1 MSVER
6 VPVDPTLF
14 TWPDEAPR
22 LLGSECRDCGT
33 IVFPAQTSCPACC
46 SDQIVQRRLGTR
58 GRLWTWTIQSFPPK
72 PPFAGPA
79 TPEAFRPYGVGYVEL
94 PGETRVE
101 TPLTVGDPEQLCI
114 GMEMELTFVPL
125 NTDAEGREVMTFAF
139 RPVASPCGEG

>member
-1 MSVER
+1 MSAER
-6 VPVDPTLF
+6 VPVDPALF

-22 LLGSECRDCGT
+22 LLGSECHDCGT

-46 SDQIVQRRLGTR
+46 SDRVAQRRLGTR

-72 PPFAGPA
+72 LPYAGPA
-79 TPEAFRPYGVGYVEL
+79 TPDRFRPYGVGYVEL

-101 TPLTVGDPEQLCI
+101 APLTVADSAQLAI

-125 NTDAEGREVMTFAF
+125 TTDAAGREVVTFAF
-139 RPVASPCGEG
+139 RPLAADGEEG